1 MKIVDTQG
9 KCQYGDGLTML
20 FIPQKQDLPIILIV
34 DDEAINRII
43 LSEAVQDLGKLVE
56 AETGEQA
63 LELADKLRPK
73 VVLLDIDLPGIDGFE
88 VCRRLKTNPSTS
100 ECAVVFVTSHSES
113 SYEYHSLSQGGIDFI
128 GKPID
133 LGLCRLRVK
142 NQLILQQRT
151 EALQVA
157 KDDLHELVT
166 QVPVFISC
174 WSKKLENLFS
184 NDFGGDWFGINAKAM
199 TDQPMQH
206 VFPASLYNLIQE
218 KIQEGLPLGT
228 FTVYMP
234 ERPND
239 IEYAQVYLT
248 ARRMQEE
255 EIGFLLT
262 LVDVTSVRRAK
273 HDLMLEKERLKVT
286 LNSIGDAVIATDT
299 DGRVTFMNPIAERM
313 TGMRSKEAEGEHIE
327 SVMNLCDADSKKPGI
342 NPIMLALQEKRIVA
356 MALNSQLTAKS
367 GEVYR
372 VEDSAAPIR
381 DDEGNIIGAI
391 IVFHDVSESIA
402 MAVKMSYLANHDQ
415 LTDLPNRILLH
426 DRLGQACKQ
435 ANSMGRQVAVFLI
448 DVDHFK
454 YLNDSLGH
462 HHGDLIIKQVA
473 KRLESLVDASAT
485 LARIGGDEF
494 VLVVPGIRNSG
505 IVDSIATAIVKEMA
519 DPFIIE
525 AQEYRLSVSVGISL
539 NPTDA
544 DDEES
549 LMRHADVAMYRAKQE
564 GRNRYCYFSEE
575 LEAKLLQRH
584 NVELILRAAIS
595 NDALEVHYQPQI
607 ELNSGRII
615 GAEALVRLRDDKG
628 GLISPIHFIPLAE
641 ETGLITQLGLQVMRK
656 ACMAASNWQQQGF
669 DIRVSVNI
677 AAKQFVESSLS
688 DDVARLLEET
698 KLSATQL
705 ELEVTESALMD
716 NFEETQNILTN
727 LVEMGVSIAIDDFG
741 TGYSSLSYMKA
752 FPINVLKIDQS
763 FVRDMLLD
771 KQSLDIV
778 KTIAYLASS
787 LGLTL
792 IGEGIEEE
800 QQKLALMDLNCEL
813 GQGYLFSKPLP
824 LESFDK
830 LLLAGQV

>member
-1 MKIVDTQG
+1 
-9 KCQYGDGLTML
+9 ML
-20 FIPQKQDLPIILIV
+20 FNPQREDFPTILIV
-34 DDEAINRII
+34 DDEAVNRII
-43 LSEAVQDLGKLVE
+43 LEDALQTLGKILHAESGEE
-56 AETGEQA
+56 A
-63 LELADKLRPK
+63 LRIAYVNHPN
-73 VVLLDIDLPGIDGFE
+73 VVMLDIDLPGIDGFE
-88 VCRRLKTNPSTS
+88 VCRRLKANQHTA
-100 ECAVVFVTSHSES
+100 ECAVIFVTSHSES
-113 SYEYHSLSQGGIDFI
+113 SYEYHSLAQGGIDFI
-128 GKPID
+128 SKPID
-133 LGLCRLRVK
+133 FGLCRLRVK
-142 NQLILQQRT
+142 NQLILQQQTKALRT
-151 EALQVA
+151 A

-174 WSKKLENLFS
+174 WSKELANWFS
-184 NDFGGDWFGINAKAM
+184 NDFEGDWFGINAKAM
-199 TDQPMQH
+199 AGQQMQH
-206 VFPASLYNLIQE
+206 IFPASLFNLVQK
-218 KIQEGLPLGT
+218 KIMEELPRDT
-228 FTVYMP
+228 FTAYIP
-234 ERPND
+234 EAIGG

-248 ARRMQEE
+248 KRRVLDE
-255 EIGFLLT
+255 EIGYLLT
-262 LVDVTSVRRAK
+262 LVDVTTVRRAK

-299 DGRVTFMNPIAERM
+299 DARVTFMNPIAERM
-313 TGMRSKEAEGEHIE
+313 TGMLSREAKGIHIE
-327 SVMNLCDADSKKPGI
+327 SVMNLCDADTKKPGI
-342 NPIMLALQEKRIVA
+342 NPISLALQEKRIVA
-356 MALNSQLTAKS
+356 MALNSQLTSKN

-381 DDEGNIIGAI
+381 DDDGNIIGAI

-426 DRLGQACKQ
+426 DRLGQACKMVRST
-435 ANSMGRQVAVFLI
+435 NKLVAVFLI
-448 DVDHFK
+448 DIDHFK

-473 KRLESLVDASAT
+473 KRLESLVDTSAT

-505 IVDSIATAIVKEMA
+505 IVDSIATAIVKEMG

-525 AQEYRLSVSVGISL
+525 AQEYRMTVSVGISL

-549 LMRHADVAMYRAKQE
+549 LMRHADVAMYRAKKE

-575 LEAKLLQRH
+575 LEAQLLQRH
-584 NVELILRAAIS
+584 NVELMLRAAIT
-595 NDALEVHYQPQI
+595 NNGLEVHYQPQI
-607 ELNSGRII
+607 ELCSGRII
-615 GAEALVRLRDDKG
+615 GAEALVRLRDAKG
-628 GLISPIHFIPLAE
+628 NLVSPIHFIPLAE
-641 ETGLITQLGLQVMRK
+641 ETGLINQVGHQVMRK
-656 ACMAASNWQQQGF
+656 ACQAASNWHRRGHR
-669 DIRVSVNI
+669 IRLSVNI
-677 AAKQFVESSLS
+677 AAKQFVESNLS
-688 DDVARLLEET
+688 EDVAELLQET
-698 KLSATQL
+698 GLAPELL

-716 NFEETQNILTN
+716 NFEETQNILN
-727 LVEMGVSIAIDDFG
+727 SLSGQGVSIAIDDFG

-752 FPINVLKIDQS
+752 FPIDVLKIDQS

-800 QQKLALMDLNCEL
+800 EQKRALIDLKCEF

-824 LESFDK
+824 LEDFEA
-830 LLLAGQV
+830 LLE